1 MNINDLLVSYN
12 QVQVPSYLS
21 QPQPDY
27 SNDIYNEDSIY
38 NQAQL
43 FNQELYDRVTNK
55 PKSGFAGWKPLEK
68 SLDPKLADT
77 SYVPTKGS
85 KSFNLAMTSYLAK
98 HPEDAKYRQTLTEIA
113 AKESNFNPT
122 VKNAK
127 SSASG
132 YFQFINSTRKQY
144 APHLTREQ
152 FLNNPEEQISAAVK
166 LLKANRNISSKFNN
180 LRGLSQLQVDYGMWF
195 SPAAL
200 TKYLRTGNSNFKD
213 AQGTSLMTAL
223 NKMA

>member
-1 MNINDLLVSYN
+1 MRISDLFVSYN
-12 QVQVPSYLS
+12 QVQAPSYLES
-21 QPQPDY
+21 PQIEYTPIGEELTTQENLDRIQ
-27 SNDIYNEDSIY
+27 SR
-38 NQAQL
+38 NQKK
-43 FNQELYDRVTNK
+43 E
-55 PKSGFAGWKPLEK
+55 GFAGWNPLEQN
-68 SLDPKLADT
+68 T
-77 SYVPTKGS
+77 SEDNSINTSHTPAKGS
-85 KSFNLAMTSYLAK
+85 KSFNLAMASYLAK

-144 APHLTREQ
+144 APHLTKEQ

-166 LLKANRNISSKFNN
+166 LLKANRNISSKFAN
-180 LRGLSQLQVDYGMWF
+180 LRGLSQLQIDYGMWF

-200 TKYLRTGNSNFKD
+200 SQYLKTGKSNFKD
-213 AQGTSLMTAL
+213 PQGTSLMTVL

>member
-1 MNINDLLVSYN
+1 MGISDLFVSYN
-12 QVQVPSYLS
+12 QVQAPSYLES
-21 QPQPDY
+21 PQVEYTP
-27 SNDIYNEDSIY
+27 IGEEL
-38 NQAQL
+38 A
-43 FNQELYDRVTNK
+43 NQENLDRIQSRNQK
-55 PKSGFAGWKPLEK
+55 KEGFAGWNPLEQN
-68 SLDPKLADT
+68 T
-77 SYVPTKGS
+77 SEDNLTNTSHIPAKGS

-122 VKNAK
+122 IKNAK

-144 APHLTREQ
+144 APHLTKEQ

-166 LLKANRNISSKFNN
+166 LLKANRNISSKFAN

-200 TKYLRTGNSNFKD
+200 SQYLKTGKSNFRD
-213 AQGTSLMTAL
+213 PQGTSLMAVL

>member
-1 MNINDLLVSYN
+1 MGISDLFVSYN
-12 QVQVPSYLS
+12 QVQAPSYLES
-21 QPQPDY
+21 PQIEYTPIGEELTTQENLDRIQ
-27 SNDIYNEDSIY
+27 SR
-38 NQAQL
+38 NQRK
-43 FNQELYDRVTNK
+43 E
-55 PKSGFAGWKPLEK
+55 GFAGWNPLEQN
-68 SLDPKLADT
+68 T
-77 SYVPTKGS
+77 SEDNLTNTSHTPAKGS
-85 KSFNLAMTSYLAK
+85 KSFNLAMASYLAK

-144 APHLTREQ
+144 APHLTKEQ

-166 LLKANRNISSKFNN
+166 LLKANRNISSKFAN
-180 LRGLSQLQVDYGMWF
+180 LRGLSQLQIDYGMWF

-200 TKYLRTGNSNFKD
+200 SQYLKTGKSNFKD
-213 AQGTSLMTAL
+213 PQGTSLMTVL

>member
-1 MNINDLLVSYN
+1 MGISDLFVSYN
-12 QVQVPSYLS
+12 QVQAPSYLES
-21 QPQPDY
+21 PQIEYTP
-27 SNDIYNEDSIY
+27 IGEE
-38 NQAQL
+38 L
-43 FNQELYDRVTNK
+43 TNQENLDRIQSRNQK
-55 PKSGFAGWKPLEK
+55 KEGFAGWNPLEQN
-68 SLDPKLADT
+68 T
-77 SYVPTKGS
+77 SEDNSTNTPAKGS

-144 APHLTREQ
+144 APHLTKEQ
-152 FLNNPEEQISAAVK
+152 FLNNPEEQISVAVK
-166 LLKANRNISSKFNN
+166 LLKANRNISSKFAN
-180 LRGLSQLQVDYGMWF
+180 LRGLSQLQIDYGMWF

-200 TKYLRTGNSNFKD
+200 SQYLKTGKSNFKD
-213 AQGTSLMTAL
+213 SQGTSLMTVL

>member
-1 MNINDLLVSYN
+1 MGISDLFVSYN
-12 QVQVPSYLS
+12 QVQAPSYLES
-21 QPQPDY
+21 PQIEYTP
-27 SNDIYNEDSIY
+27 IREE
-38 NQAQL
+38 L
-43 FNQELYDRVTNK
+43 TNQENLDRIQSRNQK
-55 PKSGFAGWKPLEK
+55 KEGFAGWNPLEQN
-68 SLDPKLADT
+68 T
-77 SYVPTKGS
+77 SEDNSTNTSHIPAKGS

-144 APHLTREQ
+144 APHLTKEQ

-166 LLKANRNISSKFNN
+166 LLKANRNISSKFAN

-200 TKYLRTGNSNFKD
+200 SQYLKTGKSNFRD
-213 AQGTSLMTAL
+213 PQGTSLMAVL
-223 NKMA
+223 NRMA

>member
-1 MNINDLLVSYN
+1 MGISDLFVSYN
-12 QVQVPSYLS
+12 QVQAPSYLES
-21 QPQPDY
+21 PQIEYTPIGEELTTQENLDRIQ
-27 SNDIYNEDSIY
+27 SR
-38 NQAQL
+38 NQKK
-43 FNQELYDRVTNK
+43 E
-55 PKSGFAGWKPLEK
+55 GFAGWNPLEQN
-68 SLDPKLADT
+68 T
-77 SYVPTKGS
+77 SEDNLTNTSHTPAKGS
-85 KSFNLAMTSYLAK
+85 KSFNLAMASYLAK

-144 APHLTREQ
+144 APHLTKEQ

-166 LLKANRNISSKFNN
+166 LLKANRNISSKFAN
-180 LRGLSQLQVDYGMWF
+180 LRGLSQLQIDYGMWF

-200 TKYLRTGNSNFKD
+200 SQYLKTGKSNFKD
-213 AQGTSLMTAL
+213 PQGTSLMTVL

>member
-1 MNINDLLVSYN
+1 MGISDLFVSYN
-12 QVQVPSYLS
+12 QVQAPSYLESPQIEYTPIGEELTS
-21 QPQPDY
+21 QENLDRIQ
-27 SNDIYNEDSIY
+27 SR
-38 NQAQL
+38 NQKK
-43 FNQELYDRVTNK
+43 E
-55 PKSGFAGWKPLEK
+55 GFVGWNPLEQ
-68 SLDPKLADT
+68 DT
-77 SYVPTKGS
+77 SEDNSTNTSHTPAKGS

-144 APHLTREQ
+144 APHLTKEQ

-166 LLKANRNISSKFNN
+166 LLKANRNISSKFAN

-200 TKYLRTGNSNFKD
+200 SQYLKTGKSNFKD
-213 AQGTSLMTAL
+213 PQGTSLMAVL

>member
-1 MNINDLLVSYN
+1 MRISDLFVSYN
-12 QVQVPSYLS
+12 QVQAPSYLES
-21 QPQPDY
+21 PQIEYTP
-27 SNDIYNEDSIY
+27 IGEE
-38 NQAQL
+38 L
-43 FNQELYDRVTNK
+43 TNQENLDRIQSRNQK
-55 PKSGFAGWKPLEK
+55 KEGFAGWNAIEQNTLEDN
-68 SLDPKLADT
+68 SATT
-77 SYVPTKGS
+77 SHTPAKGS

-122 VKNAK
+122 VKNSK

-144 APHLTREQ
+144 APHLTKEQ

-166 LLKANRNISSKFNN
+166 LLKANRNISSKFSN

-200 TKYLRTGNSNFKD
+200 SNYLKTGKSGFKD
-213 AQGTSLMTAL
+213 PQGTSLMTVL

>member
-1 MNINDLLVSYN
+1 MGISDLFVSYN
-12 QVQVPSYLS
+12 QVQAPSYLGS
-21 QPQPDY
+21 PQIEYTPIGEELTTQENLDRIQ
-27 SNDIYNEDSIY
+27 SR
-38 NQAQL
+38 NQKK
-43 FNQELYDRVTNK
+43 E
-55 PKSGFAGWKPLEK
+55 GFAGWNPLEQN
-68 SLDPKLADT
+68 T
-77 SYVPTKGS
+77 SEDNSTNTSHTPAKGS
-85 KSFNLAMTSYLAK
+85 KSFNLAMASYLAK
-98 HPEDAKYRQTLTEIA
+98 HPEDAKYRWTLTEIA

-144 APHLTREQ
+144 APHLTKEQ

-166 LLKANRNISSKFNN
+166 LLKANRNISSKFAN
-180 LRGLSQLQVDYGMWF
+180 LRGLSQLQIDYGMWF

-200 TKYLRTGNSNFKD
+200 SQYLRTGKSNFKD
-213 AQGTSLMTAL
+213 PQGTSLMTVL

>member
-1 MNINDLLVSYN
+1 MGISDLFVSYN
-12 QVQVPSYLS
+12 QVQAPSYLES
-21 QPQPDY
+21 PQVEYTP
-27 SNDIYNEDSIY
+27 IGEE
-38 NQAQL
+38 L
-43 FNQELYDRVTNK
+43 TNQENLDRIQSRNQK
-55 PKSGFAGWKPLEK
+55 KEGFAGWNPLEQN
-68 SLDPKLADT
+68 T
-77 SYVPTKGS
+77 SEDNLTNTSHIPAKGS

-144 APHLTREQ
+144 APHLTKEQ

-166 LLKANRNISSKFNN
+166 LLKANRNISSKFSN

-200 TKYLRTGNSNFKD
+200 SNYLKTGKSGFKD
-213 AQGTSLMTAL
+213 PQGTSLMTVL

>member
-1 MNINDLLVSYN
+1 MGISDLFVSYN
-12 QVQVPSYLS
+12 QVQAPSYLES
-21 QPQPDY
+21 PQVEYTP
-27 SNDIYNEDSIY
+27 IGEE
-38 NQAQL
+38 L
-43 FNQELYDRVTNK
+43 TNQENLDRIQSRNQK
-55 PKSGFAGWKPLEK
+55 KEGFAGWNPLEQN
-68 SLDPKLADT
+68 T
-77 SYVPTKGS
+77 SEDNLTNTSHIPAKGS

-144 APHLTREQ
+144 APHLTKEQ

-166 LLKANRNISSKFNN
+166 LLKANRNISSKFAN

-200 TKYLRTGNSNFKD
+200 SQYLKTGKSNFKD
-213 AQGTSLMTAL
+213 PQGTSLMAVL

>member
-1 MNINDLLVSYN
+1 MGISDLFVSYN
-12 QVQVPSYLS
+12 QVQAPSYLES
-21 QPQPDY
+21 PQIEYTP
-27 SNDIYNEDSIY
+27 IGEE
-38 NQAQL
+38 L
-43 FNQELYDRVTNK
+43 TNQENLDRIQSRNQK
-55 PKSGFAGWKPLEK
+55 KEGFAGWNPLEQN
-68 SLDPKLADT
+68 T
-77 SYVPTKGS
+77 SEDNSTNTSHIPAKGS
-85 KSFNLAMTSYLAK
+85 KSFNLAMTSYLTK

-144 APHLTREQ
+144 APHLTKEQ

-166 LLKANRNISSKFNN
+166 LLKANRNISSKFAN

-200 TKYLRTGNSNFKD
+200 SQYLKTGKSNFRD
-213 AQGTSLMTAL
+213 PQGTSLMAVL

>member
-1 MNINDLLVSYN
+1 MGINDLFVSYN
-12 QVQVPSYLS
+12 QVQAPSYLES
-21 QPQPDY
+21 PQIEYTPIGEELTTQENLDRIQ
-27 SNDIYNEDSIY
+27 SR
-38 NQAQL
+38 NQKK
-43 FNQELYDRVTNK
+43 E
-55 PKSGFAGWKPLEK
+55 GFAGWNPLEQN
-68 SLDPKLADT
+68 T
-77 SYVPTKGS
+77 SEDNSTNTSHIPAKGS

-144 APHLTREQ
+144 APHLTKEQ

-166 LLKANRNISSKFNN
+166 LLKANRNISSKFAN

-200 TKYLRTGNSNFKD
+200 SQYLKTGKSNFRD
-213 AQGTSLMTAL
+213 PQGTSLMAVL

>member
-1 MNINDLLVSYN
+1 MGISDLFVSYN
-12 QVQVPSYLS
+12 QVQAPSYLES
-21 QPQPDY
+21 PQIEYTPIGEELTTQENLDRIQ
-27 SNDIYNEDSIY
+27 SR
-38 NQAQL
+38 NQRK
-43 FNQELYDRVTNK
+43 E
-55 PKSGFAGWKPLEK
+55 GFAGWNPLEQN
-68 SLDPKLADT
+68 T
-77 SYVPTKGS
+77 SEDNSTNTSHTPAKGS
-85 KSFNLAMTSYLAK
+85 KSFNLAMASYLAK

-144 APHLTREQ
+144 APHLTKEQ

-166 LLKANRNISSKFNN
+166 LLKANRNISSKFAN
-180 LRGLSQLQVDYGMWF
+180 LRGLSQLQIDYGMWF

-200 TKYLRTGNSNFKD
+200 SQYLKTGKSNFRD
-213 AQGTSLMTAL
+213 PQGTSLMTVL

>member
-1 MNINDLLVSYN
+1 MGISDLFVSYN
-12 QVQVPSYLS
+12 QVQAPSYLES
-21 QPQPDY
+21 PQIEYTPIGEELTTQENLDRIQ
-27 SNDIYNEDSIY
+27 SR
-38 NQAQL
+38 NQKK
-43 FNQELYDRVTNK
+43 E
-55 PKSGFAGWKPLEK
+55 GFAGWNPLK
-68 SLDPKLADT
+68 QNT
-77 SYVPTKGS
+77 SEDNSTNTSHTPVKGS
-85 KSFNLAMTSYLAK
+85 KSFNLAMASYLAK

-144 APHLTREQ
+144 APHLTKEQ

-166 LLKANRNISSKFNN
+166 LLKANRNISSKFAN
-180 LRGLSQLQVDYGMWF
+180 LRGLSQLQIDYGMWF

-200 TKYLRTGNSNFKD
+200 SQYLRTGKSNFKD
-213 AQGTSLMTAL
+213 PQGTSLMTVL

>member
-1 MNINDLLVSYN
+1 MGISDLFVSYN
-12 QVQVPSYLS
+12 QVQAPSYLES
-21 QPQPDY
+21 PQIEYTPIGEELTTQENLDRIQ
-27 SNDIYNEDSIY
+27 SR
-38 NQAQL
+38 NQRK
-43 FNQELYDRVTNK
+43 E
-55 PKSGFAGWKPLEK
+55 GFAGWNPLEQN
-68 SLDPKLADT
+68 T
-77 SYVPTKGS
+77 SEDNSINTSHTPAKGS
-85 KSFNLAMTSYLAK
+85 KSFNLAMASYLAK

-144 APHLTREQ
+144 APHLTKEQ

-166 LLKANRNISSKFNN
+166 LLKANRNISSKFAN
-180 LRGLSQLQVDYGMWF
+180 LRGLSQLQIDYGMWF

-200 TKYLRTGNSNFKD
+200 SQYLRTGKSNFKD
-213 AQGTSLMTAL
+213 PQGTSLMTVL

>member
-1 MNINDLLVSYN
+1 MGISDLFVSYN
-12 QVQVPSYLS
+12 QVQAPSYLES
-21 QPQPDY
+21 QYTP
-27 SNDIYNEDSIY
+27 IGEE
-38 NQAQL
+38 L
-43 FNQELYDRVTNK
+43 TNQENLDRIQSRNQK
-55 PKSGFAGWKPLEK
+55 KEGFAGWNPLEQN
-68 SLDPKLADT
+68 T
-77 SYVPTKGS
+77 SEDNSTNTSHTPAKGS

-144 APHLTREQ
+144 APHLTKEQ

-166 LLKANRNISSKFNN
+166 LLKANRNISSKFAN
-180 LRGLSQLQVDYGMWF
+180 LRGLSQLQIDYGMWF

-200 TKYLRTGNSNFKD
+200 SQYLKTDKSNFKD
-213 AQGTSLMTAL
+213 PQGTSLMTVL

>member
-1 MNINDLLVSYN
+1 MGISDLFVSYN
-12 QVQVPSYLS
+12 QVQAPSYLES
-21 QPQPDY
+21 PQIEYTPIGEELTTQENLDRIQ
-27 SNDIYNEDSIY
+27 SR
-38 NQAQL
+38 NQRK
-43 FNQELYDRVTNK
+43 E
-55 PKSGFAGWKPLEK
+55 GFAGWNPLK
-68 SLDPKLADT
+68 QNT
-77 SYVPTKGS
+77 SEDNSTSTSHTPAKGS
-85 KSFNLAMTSYLAK
+85 KSFNLAMASYLAK

-144 APHLTREQ
+144 APHLTKEQ

-166 LLKANRNISSKFNN
+166 LLKANRNISSKFAN
-180 LRGLSQLQVDYGMWF
+180 LRGLSQLQIDYGMWF

-200 TKYLRTGNSNFKD
+200 SQYLKTGKSNFKD
-213 AQGTSLMTAL
+213 PQGTSLMTVL

>member
-1 MNINDLLVSYN
+1 MGISDLFVSYN
-12 QVQVPSYLS
+12 QVQAPSYLES
-21 QPQPDY
+21 PQIEYTPIGEELTTQENLDRIQ
-27 SNDIYNEDSIY
+27 SR
-38 NQAQL
+38 NQKK
-43 FNQELYDRVTNK
+43 E
-55 PKSGFAGWKPLEK
+55 GFAGWNPLEQN
-68 SLDPKLADT
+68 T
-77 SYVPTKGS
+77 SGDNSINTSHTPAKGS
-85 KSFNLAMTSYLAK
+85 KSFNLAMASYLAK

-144 APHLTREQ
+144 APHLTKEQ

-166 LLKANRNISSKFNN
+166 LLKANRNISSKFAN
-180 LRGLSQLQVDYGMWF
+180 LRGLSQLQIDYGMWF

-200 TKYLRTGNSNFKD
+200 SQYLKTGKSNFKD
-213 AQGTSLMTAL
+213 PQGTSLMTVL

>member
-1 MNINDLLVSYN
+1 MGISDLFVSYN
-12 QVQVPSYLS
+12 QVQAPSYLES
-21 QPQPDY
+21 PQVEYTP
-27 SNDIYNEDSIY
+27 IGEE
-38 NQAQL
+38 L
-43 FNQELYDRVTNK
+43 TNQENLDRIQSRNQK
-55 PKSGFAGWKPLEK
+55 KEGFAGWNAIEQN
-68 SLDPKLADT
+68 T
-77 SYVPTKGS
+77 SEDNSASTSHTPAKGS

-122 VKNAK
+122 VKNSK

-166 LLKANRNISSKFNN
+166 LLKANRNISSKFAN

-200 TKYLRTGNSNFKD
+200 SQYLKTGKSNFKD
-213 AQGTSLMTAL
+213 PQGTSLMAVL

>member
-1 MNINDLLVSYN
+1 MGISDLFVSYN
-12 QVQVPSYLS
+12 QVQAPSYLDV
-21 QPQPDY
+21 PQVEYTP
-27 SNDIYNEDSIY
+27 IGEELT
-38 NQAQL
+38 NQKNLDRIQSR
-43 FNQELYDRVTNK
+43 NQKKE
-55 PKSGFAGWKPLEK
+55 GFAGWNPLEQN
-68 SLDPKLADT
+68 T
-77 SYVPTKGS
+77 SEDNLTNTSHTPAKGS

-144 APHLTREQ
+144 APHLTKEQ

-166 LLKANRNISSKFNN
+166 LLKANRNISSKFAN

-200 TKYLRTGNSNFKD
+200 SQYLKTGKSNFRD
-213 AQGTSLMTAL
+213 PQGTSLMAVL

>member
-1 MNINDLLVSYN
+1 MGISDLFVSYN
-12 QVQVPSYLS
+12 QVQAPSYLES
-21 QPQPDY
+21 PQVEYTP
-27 SNDIYNEDSIY
+27 IGEE
-38 NQAQL
+38 L
-43 FNQELYDRVTNK
+43 TNQENLDRIQSRNQK
-55 PKSGFAGWKPLEK
+55 KEGFAGWNPLEQNT
-68 SLDPKLADT
+68 LEDNLTNT
-77 SYVPTKGS
+77 SHTPAKGS

-144 APHLTREQ
+144 APHLTKEQ

-166 LLKANRNISSKFNN
+166 LLKANRNISSKFAN

-200 TKYLRTGNSNFKD
+200 SQYLKTGKSNFKD
-213 AQGTSLMTAL
+213 PQGTSLMAVL

>member
-1 MNINDLLVSYN
+1 MGISDLFVSYN
-12 QVQVPSYLS
+12 QVQAPSYLDV
-21 QPQPDY
+21 PQVEYTP
-27 SNDIYNEDSIY
+27 IGEE
-38 NQAQL
+38 L
-43 FNQELYDRVTNK
+43 TNQENLDRIQSRNQK
-55 PKSGFAGWKPLEK
+55 KEGFAGWNPLEQN
-68 SLDPKLADT
+68 T
-77 SYVPTKGS
+77 SEDNLTNTSHTPAKGS

-144 APHLTREQ
+144 APHLTKEQ

-166 LLKANRNISSKFNN
+166 LLKANRNISSKFAN

-200 TKYLRTGNSNFKD
+200 SQYLKTGKSNFRD
-213 AQGTSLMTAL
+213 PQGTSLMAVL

>member
-1 MNINDLLVSYN
+1 MGISDLFVSYN
-12 QVQVPSYLS
+12 QVQAPSYLES
-21 QPQPDY
+21 PQVEYTP
-27 SNDIYNEDSIY
+27 IGEE
-38 NQAQL
+38 L
-43 FNQELYDRVTNK
+43 TNQENLDRIQSRNQK
-55 PKSGFAGWKPLEK
+55 KEGFAGWNPLEQN
-68 SLDPKLADT
+68 T
-77 SYVPTKGS
+77 SEDNLTNTSHTPAKGS
-85 KSFNLAMTSYLAK
+85 RSFNLAMTSYLAK

-144 APHLTREQ
+144 APHLTKEQ

-166 LLKANRNISSKFNN
+166 LLKANRNISSKFAN

-200 TKYLRTGNSNFKD
+200 SQYLKTGKSNFRD
-213 AQGTSLMTAL
+213 PQGTSLMAVL

>member
-1 MNINDLLVSYN
+1 MGISDLFVSYN
-12 QVQVPSYLS
+12 QVQAPSYLES
-21 QPQPDY
+21 PQIEYTP
-27 SNDIYNEDSIY
+27 IREE
-38 NQAQL
+38 L
-43 FNQELYDRVTNK
+43 TNQENLDRIQSRNQK
-55 PKSGFAGWKPLEK
+55 KEGFAEWNPLEQN
-68 SLDPKLADT
+68 T
-77 SYVPTKGS
+77 SEDNSTNTSHIPAKGS

-122 VKNAK
+122 AKNAK

-144 APHLTREQ
+144 APHLTKEQ

-166 LLKANRNISSKFNN
+166 LLKANRNISSKFAN

-200 TKYLRTGNSNFKD
+200 SQYLKTGKSNFRD
-213 AQGTSLMTAL
+213 PQGTSLMAVL

>member
-1 MNINDLLVSYN
+1 MGISDLFVSYN
-12 QVQVPSYLS
+12 QVQAPSYLES
-21 QPQPDY
+21 PQLEYTPIGEELTTQENLDRIQ
-27 SNDIYNEDSIY
+27 SR
-38 NQAQL
+38 NQKK
-43 FNQELYDRVTNK
+43 E
-55 PKSGFAGWKPLEK
+55 GFAGWNPLEQN
-68 SLDPKLADT
+68 T
-77 SYVPTKGS
+77 SEDNSINTSHTPAKGS
-85 KSFNLAMTSYLAK
+85 KSFNLAMASYLAK

-144 APHLTREQ
+144 APHLTKEQ

-166 LLKANRNISSKFNN
+166 LLKANRNISSKFAN
-180 LRGLSQLQVDYGMWF
+180 LRGLSQLQIDYGMWF

-200 TKYLRTGNSNFKD
+200 SQYLKTGKSNFKD
-213 AQGTSLMTAL
+213 PQGTSLMTVL

>member
-1 MNINDLLVSYN
+1 MGISDLFVSYN
-12 QVQVPSYLS
+12 QVQAPSYLES
-21 QPQPDY
+21 PQVEYTP
-27 SNDIYNEDSIY
+27 IGEEL
-38 NQAQL
+38 A
-43 FNQELYDRVTNK
+43 NQENLDRIQSRNQK
-55 PKSGFAGWKPLEK
+55 KEGFAGWNTLEQ
-68 SLDPKLADT
+68 DT
-77 SYVPTKGS
+77 PEDNLTNISHIPAKGS

-144 APHLTREQ
+144 APHLTKEQ

-166 LLKANRNISSKFNN
+166 LLKANRNISSKFAN

-200 TKYLRTGNSNFKD
+200 SQYLKTGKSNFKD
-213 AQGTSLMTAL
+213 SQGTSLMAVL

>member
-1 MNINDLLVSYN
+1 MGISDLFVSYN
-12 QVQVPSYLS
+12 QVQAPSYLES
-21 QPQPDY
+21 PQVEYTP
-27 SNDIYNEDSIY
+27 IGEE
-38 NQAQL
+38 L
-43 FNQELYDRVTNK
+43 TNQENLDRIQSRNQK
-55 PKSGFAGWKPLEK
+55 KEGFAGWNPLEQN
-68 SLDPKLADT
+68 T
-77 SYVPTKGS
+77 SEDNLTNTSHTPAKGS

-98 HPEDAKYRQTLTEIA
+98 HPEDAKYRQALTEIA

-144 APHLTREQ
+144 APHLTKEQ

-166 LLKANRNISSKFNN
+166 LLKANRNISSKFAN

-200 TKYLRTGNSNFKD
+200 SQYLKTGKSNFRD
-213 AQGTSLMTAL
+213 PQGTSLMAVL

>member
-1 MNINDLLVSYN
+1 MGISDLFVSYN
-12 QVQVPSYLS
+12 QVQAPSYLES
-21 QPQPDY
+21 PQIEYTPIGEELTTQENLDRIQ
-27 SNDIYNEDSIY
+27 SR
-38 NQAQL
+38 NQKK
-43 FNQELYDRVTNK
+43 E
-55 PKSGFAGWKPLEK
+55 GFAGWNPLE
-68 SLDPKLADT
+68 LNT
-77 SYVPTKGS
+77 SEDNSTSTSHTPAKGS
-85 KSFNLAMTSYLAK
+85 KSFNLAMASYLAK

-144 APHLTREQ
+144 APHLTKEQ

-166 LLKANRNISSKFNN
+166 LLKANRNISSKFSN
-180 LRGLSQLQVDYGMWF
+180 LRGLSQLQIDYGMWF

-200 TKYLRTGNSNFKD
+200 SQYLKTGKSNFKD
-213 AQGTSLMTAL
+213 PQGTSLMTVL

>member
-1 MNINDLLVSYN
+1 MGISDLFVSYN
-12 QVQVPSYLS
+12 QVQAPSYLES
-21 QPQPDY
+21 PQIEYTP
-27 SNDIYNEDSIY
+27 IGEE
-38 NQAQL
+38 L
-43 FNQELYDRVTNK
+43 TNQENLDRIQSRNQK
-55 PKSGFAGWKPLEK
+55 KEGFAGWNAIEQN
-68 SLDPKLADT
+68 T
-77 SYVPTKGS
+77 SEDNSATTSHTPAKGS

-122 VKNAK
+122 VKNSK

-144 APHLTREQ
+144 APHLTKEQ

-166 LLKANRNISSKFNN
+166 LLKANRNISSKFAN

-200 TKYLRTGNSNFKD
+200 SQYLKTGKSNFRD
-213 AQGTSLMTAL
+213 PQGTSLMAVL

>member
-1 MNINDLLVSYN
+1 MGISDLFVSYN
-12 QVQVPSYLS
+12 QVQAPSYLES
-21 QPQPDY
+21 PQLEYTPIGEELTTQENLDRIQ
-27 SNDIYNEDSIY
+27 SR
-38 NQAQL
+38 NQKK
-43 FNQELYDRVTNK
+43 E
-55 PKSGFAGWKPLEK
+55 GFAGWNPLEQN
-68 SLDPKLADT
+68 T
-77 SYVPTKGS
+77 SEDNSINTSHTPTKGS
-85 KSFNLAMTSYLAK
+85 KSFNLAMASYLAK

-144 APHLTREQ
+144 APHLTKEQ

-166 LLKANRNISSKFNN
+166 LLKANRNISSKFAN
-180 LRGLSQLQVDYGMWF
+180 LRGLSQLQIDYGMWF

-200 TKYLRTGNSNFKD
+200 SQYLRTGKSNFKD
-213 AQGTSLMTAL
+213 PQGTSLMTVL

>member
-1 MNINDLLVSYN
+1 MGISDLFVSYN
-12 QVQVPSYLS
+12 QVQAPSYLES
-21 QPQPDY
+21 PQIEYTPIGEELTTQENLDRIQ
-27 SNDIYNEDSIY
+27 SR
-38 NQAQL
+38 NQKK
-43 FNQELYDRVTNK
+43 E
-55 PKSGFAGWKPLEK
+55 GFAGWNPLEQN
-68 SLDPKLADT
+68 T
-77 SYVPTKGS
+77 SEDNSINTSHIPAKGS
-85 KSFNLAMTSYLAK
+85 KSFNLAMASYLAK

-144 APHLTREQ
+144 APHLTKEQ

-166 LLKANRNISSKFNN
+166 LLKANRNISSKFAN
-180 LRGLSQLQVDYGMWF
+180 LRGLSQLQIDYGMWF

-200 TKYLRTGNSNFKD
+200 SQYLKTGKSNFKD
-213 AQGTSLMTAL
+213 PQGTSLMTVL

>member
-1 MNINDLLVSYN
+1 MGISDLFVSYN
-12 QVQVPSYLS
+12 QVQAPSYLES
-21 QPQPDY
+21 PQVEYTPIGEELTTQENLDRIQ
-27 SNDIYNEDSIY
+27 SR
-38 NQAQL
+38 NQKK
-43 FNQELYDRVTNK
+43 E
-55 PKSGFAGWKPLEK
+55 GFAGWNPLEQN
-68 SLDPKLADT
+68 T
-77 SYVPTKGS
+77 SEDNLTNTSHTPAKGS
-85 KSFNLAMTSYLAK
+85 KFFNLAMTSYLAK

-144 APHLTREQ
+144 APHLTKEQ

-166 LLKANRNISSKFNN
+166 LLKANRNISSKFAN

-200 TKYLRTGNSNFKD
+200 SQYLKTGKSNFRD
-213 AQGTSLMTAL
+213 PQGTSLMAVL

>member
-1 MNINDLLVSYN
+1 MGISDLFVSYN
-12 QVQVPSYLS
+12 QVQAPSYLES
-21 QPQPDY
+21 PQVEYTP
-27 SNDIYNEDSIY
+27 IGEE
-38 NQAQL
+38 L
-43 FNQELYDRVTNK
+43 TNQENLDRIQSRNQK
-55 PKSGFAGWKPLEK
+55 KEGFAGWNPLEQNT
-68 SLDPKLADT
+68 PA
-77 SYVPTKGS
+77 KGS

-144 APHLTREQ
+144 APHLTKEQ

-166 LLKANRNISSKFNN
+166 LLKANRNISSKFAN

-200 TKYLRTGNSNFKD
+200 SQYLKTGKSNFRD
-213 AQGTSLMTAL
+213 PQGTSLMAVL
-223 NKMA
+223 NKMT

>member
-1 MNINDLLVSYN
+1 MGISDLFVSYN
-12 QVQVPSYLS
+12 QVQAPSYLES
-21 QPQPDY
+21 PQVEYTP
-27 SNDIYNEDSIY
+27 IGEE
-38 NQAQL
+38 L
-43 FNQELYDRVTNK
+43 TNQENLDRIQSRNQK
-55 PKSGFAGWKPLEK
+55 KEGFAGWNPLEQN
-68 SLDPKLADT
+68 T
-77 SYVPTKGS
+77 SEDNLTNTSHIPAKGS

-144 APHLTREQ
+144 APHLTKEQ

-166 LLKANRNISSKFNN
+166 LLKANRNISSKFAN

-200 TKYLRTGNSNFKD
+200 SQYLKTGKSNFRD
-213 AQGTSLMTAL
+213 PQGTSLMAVL

>member
-1 MNINDLLVSYN
+1 MGISDLFVSYN
-12 QVQVPSYLS
+12 QVQAPSYLES
-21 QPQPDY
+21 PQIEYTPIGEELTTQENLDRIQ
-27 SNDIYNEDSIY
+27 SR
-38 NQAQL
+38 NQKK
-43 FNQELYDRVTNK
+43 E
-55 PKSGFAGWKPLEK
+55 GFAGWNLLEQN
-68 SLDPKLADT
+68 T
-77 SYVPTKGS
+77 SEDNSTNTSHTPAKGS
-85 KSFNLAMTSYLAK
+85 KSFNLAMASYLAK

-144 APHLTREQ
+144 APHLTKEQ

-166 LLKANRNISSKFNN
+166 LLKANRNISSKFSN
-180 LRGLSQLQVDYGMWF
+180 LRGLSQLQIDYGMWF

-200 TKYLRTGNSNFKD
+200 SQYLRTGKSNFKD
-213 AQGTSLMTAL
+213 PQGTSLMTVL

>member
-1 MNINDLLVSYN
+1 MGISDLFVSYN
-12 QVQVPSYLS
+12 QVQAPSYLGS
-21 QPQPDY
+21 PQIEYTPIGEELTTQENLDRIQ
-27 SNDIYNEDSIY
+27 SR
-38 NQAQL
+38 NQKK
-43 FNQELYDRVTNK
+43 E
-55 PKSGFAGWKPLEK
+55 GFAGWNPLK
-68 SLDPKLADT
+68 QNT
-77 SYVPTKGS
+77 SEDNSTNTSHTPAKGS

-144 APHLTREQ
+144 APHLTKEQ

-166 LLKANRNISSKFNN
+166 LLKANRNISSKFAN
-180 LRGLSQLQVDYGMWF
+180 LRGLSQLQIDYGMWF

-200 TKYLRTGNSNFKD
+200 SQYLKTGKSNFKD
-213 AQGTSLMTAL
+213 PQGTSLMTVL

>member
-1 MNINDLLVSYN
+1 MGISDLFVSYN
-12 QVQVPSYLS
+12 QVQAPSYLES
-21 QPQPDY
+21 PQVEYTPIGEELTTQENLDRIQ
-27 SNDIYNEDSIY
+27 SR
-38 NQAQL
+38 NQKK
-43 FNQELYDRVTNK
+43 E
-55 PKSGFAGWKPLEK
+55 GFAGWNPLEQN
-68 SLDPKLADT
+68 T
-77 SYVPTKGS
+77 SEDNSTSTSHTPAKGS
-85 KSFNLAMTSYLAK
+85 KSFNLAMASYLAK

-144 APHLTREQ
+144 APHLTKEQ

-166 LLKANRNISSKFNN
+166 LLKANRNISSKFAN
-180 LRGLSQLQVDYGMWF
+180 LRGLSQLQIDYGMWF

-200 TKYLRTGNSNFKD
+200 SQYLKTGKSNFKD
-213 AQGTSLMTAL
+213 PQGTSLMTVL

>member
-1 MNINDLLVSYN
+1 MGISDLFVSYN
-12 QVQVPSYLS
+12 QVQAPSSLES
-21 QPQPDY
+21 PQIEYTPIGEELTTQENLDRIQ
-27 SNDIYNEDSIY
+27 SR
-38 NQAQL
+38 NQKK
-43 FNQELYDRVTNK
+43 E
-55 PKSGFAGWKPLEK
+55 GFAGWNPLEQN
-68 SLDPKLADT
+68 T
-77 SYVPTKGS
+77 SEDNSTNTSHTPAKGS
-85 KSFNLAMTSYLAK
+85 KSFNLAMASYLAK

-144 APHLTREQ
+144 APHLTKEQ

-166 LLKANRNISSKFNN
+166 LLKANRNISSKFAN
-180 LRGLSQLQVDYGMWF
+180 LRGLSQLQIDYGMWF

-200 TKYLRTGNSNFKD
+200 SQYLKTGKSNFKD
-213 AQGTSLMTAL
+213 PQGTSLMTVL